1 MSSENRSDS
10 ALSVQVFIEVWAAV
24 FRKAAVMASIRGI
37 MIRFLNF
44 GFSFSAVSERG
55 TAQLCARSGYAKD
68 AIGARQARGGRPMI
82 RLRSA
87 CGILAAASV
96 CLCAASCEKKDAAQN
111 EPFAELKTF
120 QCPQQTNRVD
130 DKESSYPRYFC
141 VGFDGKQ
148 GPYLEFDAHGRIKLA
163 ANYDKDK
170 LNGTWTS
177 YHPTGAV
184 DTTGT
189 MKDGKRVGQW
199 TQYYVNGNMRS
210 QKTYDNDIQNGDVAL
225 YYQAG
230 GIMAKGAFVADLE
243 QGLWQVYTPD
253 GKLARECTMTD
264 GKETDCNILIKD
276 FQITTKS
283 YNSGERG
290 AL

>member
-1 MSSENRSDS
+1 MPPSWLRFRVIMMRFSDFS
-10 ALSVQVFIEVWAAV
+10 
-24 FRKAAVMASIRGI
+24 
-37 MIRFLNF
+37 
-44 GFSFSAVSERG
+44 FSFSAVSEREP
-55 TAQLCARSGYAKD
+55 AQLRARLGRGKSAAD
-68 AIGARQARGGRPMI
+68 ARHAARACPMM

-87 CGILAAASV
+87 CRIFAAGFV
-96 CLCAASCEKKDAAQN
+96 CLCAASCGKNGAAKN

-120 QCPQQTNRVD
+120 QCPQQTNRVE
-130 DKESSYPRYFC
+130 DKDSSYPRFFC

-148 GPYLEFDAHGRIKLA
+148 GPYLEFDVHGRIKLA
-163 ANYDKDK
+163 ANYEKDK
-170 LNGTWTS
+170 LNGAWTS

-184 DTTGT
+184 DTAGT
-189 MKDGKRVGQW
+189 MKDGKRSGRW

-210 QKTYDNDIQNGDVAL
+210 QKTYDNDMQNGDVAL

-230 GIMAKGAFVADLE
+230 GIMAKGAFVGDIE

-253 GKLARECTMTD
+253 GKLARECTMVD
-264 GKETDCNILIKD
+264 GKETDCNILVKD